1 MWSCAECKG
10 RRLPESELIM
20 ACRDILGTSYQG
32 KVVEYIGSIVV
43 DEDKLTFSFKDGET
57 LTWLRR

>member
-1 MWSCAECKG
+1 
-10 RRLPESELIM
+10 M

-43 DEDKLTFSFKDGET
+43 DEDKLTFSFKDGEI